1 MAYQAMDLEEYLG
14 SRGVDPAALVDQVH
28 AKIGLLPED
37 VLMAVG
43 SLVEGLGTT
52 KSDLDLV
59 LITSRPSEQQP
70 PGGELA
76 VVVGSL
82 LADVRVL
89 PASEIA
95 DLVERVEEWNRSP
108 WDVTHATRYTTKER
122 LLLHRLIR
130 GRRLAEGAGT
140 GGIPWPRVEVLAKLK
155 LQVARQHAR
164 TVQVDMAGHR
174 DVGDWRSLVFAAQDL
189 LGAAVDALTAGYLLT
204 NPYSKWRSR
213 LLEAVPDEGWEEV
226 LGVRPTSLS
235 AGERVWRL
243 HHIPPRPEREAA
255 LEHALAISAFARAVF
270 VWAER
275 RLILTSAPAAGAR
288 RPWTA
293 LEARLDEPRL
303 PYLDFDVDYR
313 LMGDEGFLGRLNEFG
328 ALVRLTPAEFALA
341 LLFDGTT
348 TLSEANA
355 VFAGEVS
362 EGEQRPAQA
371 LVSRLAANSL
381 LSPF

>member
-1 MAYQAMDLEEYLG
+1 MDLEEYLG

-28 AKIGLLPED
+28 AKLGLLPAD
-37 VLMAVG
+37 VLLAVG

-52 KSDLDLV
+52 RSDLDLV
-59 LITSRPSEQQP
+59 LITSRPAEEHP
-70 PGGELA
+70 PGGEVA
-76 VVVGSL
+76 VVMGQL

-95 DLVERVEEWNRSP
+95 DLVGRVEDWARSP
-108 WDVTHATRYTTKER
+108 WEVTHATRYTVKER

-140 GGIPWPRVEVLAKLK
+140 GGIPWPRAEVLAKLK
-155 LQVARQHAR
+155 LHVARQHAR

-213 LLEAVPDEGWEEV
+213 LLEAIPDEGWEEA
-226 LGVRPTSLS
+226 LGVRPTGLS

-243 HHIPPRPEREAA
+243 HHAPPRPERDAA
-255 LEHALAISAFARAVF
+255 LRHALQISAFARSVF

-275 RLILTSAPAAGAR
+275 RLVLPPALGAGAR
-288 RPWTA
+288 LPWPA
-293 LEARLDEPRL
+293 REARPDEPRL
-303 PYLDFDVDYR
+303 PYLDFDVDYG
-313 LMGDEGFLGRLNEFG
+313 LAGDAVFLGRLNEFG
-328 ALVRLTPAEFALA
+328 APARLTPDEFELV

-348 TLSEANA
+348 TVCEAEA
-355 VFAGEVS
+355 VFAGEVP
-362 EGEQRPAQA
+362 EGAGQRPAQA
-371 LVSRLAANSL
+371 LVARLAAAGL
-381 LSPF
+381 LPPS